1 MFNLHDELKK
11 GFLSKSQLENLCSTL
26 QLGSKKSNILVHLL
40 TENSNNSD
48 NSSKN
53 NAQIT
58 FHQFRE
64 GLLKIITSEGKND
77 NQKISILLLRSR
89 SSWFS
94 FVISTFLVMVMVFS
108 GHISTLLLLHS
119 QRGPSNFLL
128 PIERFEKYFK
138 NHGKNSS
145 LIEQTKNIIY
155 NIINVNQGRC
165 RGVQRNSY
173 FLFFLCFIYFC
184 TYINNITY
192 SDVQNV
198 VLRWTRHFL
207 WKIQFWRFSFGKFS
221 GTDWF

>member
-1 MFNLHDELKK
+1 MQKKILTNRNYSFCLICMTSWKRDFFQRVNWKICVPLFSSVRKNQIFWCICSLK
-11 GFLSKSQLENLCSTL
+11 TVITVI
-26 QLGSKKSNILVHLL
+26 ILVKIMLKLRSISLEKASWKLL
-40 TENSNNSD
+40 RPKVKTTI
-48 NSSKN
+48 KK
-53 NAQIT
+53 
-58 FHQFRE
+58 F
-64 GLLKIITSEGKND
+64 
-77 NQKISILLLRSR
+77 LLLRSR

-173 FLFFLCFIYFC
+173 FFFFC
-184 TYINNITY
+184 VSYISVHILIILHT
-192 SDVQNV
+192 V
-198 VLRWTRHFL
+198 TF
-207 WKIQFWRFSFGKFS
+207 KM
-221 GTDWF
+221 